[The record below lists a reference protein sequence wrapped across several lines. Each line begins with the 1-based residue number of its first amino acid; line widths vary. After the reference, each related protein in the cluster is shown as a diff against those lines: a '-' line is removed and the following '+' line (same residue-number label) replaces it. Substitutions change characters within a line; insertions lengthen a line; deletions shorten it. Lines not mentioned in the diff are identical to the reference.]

1 MLSVFIL
8 FWVPNGVE
16 AQNRSESKD
25 SVFRIVGPKDKRVEI
40 PFELINNLVVIEA
53 SLNGSSP
60 MKFILDT
67 GVGTTLISSLPPGE
81 EIYLPN
87 SRVVSLTGLG
97 EGESVEAIY
106 TNNNTFSLSRVEAE
120 NLEVL
125 YLKENIFMLSSF
137 MGTQVHGIIGY
148 DMFANFAVEVNYRA
162 KEIYFYAP
170 DEFEEKFKKLPKH
183 RKWFKYPIHIEEKK
197 PYIDLLYQHKKDS
210 EPANVR
216 LLIDSGSS
224 NAFSLYDLTHEAIKI
239 PENRIETLIGVGL
252 SGRVRGYL
260 GRVKEMKLGTFEFDK
275 PVIAYPDSFAIRRAF
290 GLGDRNGSLGG
301 EVLRRFKVIYHYQ
314 DGYILVRKNR
324 DFGDKFYY
332 NLSGIEVNTPF
343 PDLPV
348 YVVSDIREHSPAD
361 KAGVKAGD
369 IIRFIN
375 GENVSKKDLNE
386 VLHELQKNESSNM
399 VLEVQRDSV
408 FVKVNLKLENELPI
422 DD

>member
-1 MLSVFIL
+1 MPAEVK
-8 FWVPNGVE
+8 
-16 AQNRSESKD
+16 AQNRSQPKD
-25 SVFRIVGPKDKRVEI
+25 SVFSIIGAKDKRVEI

-67 GVGTTLISSLPPGE
+67 GVGTTLVSSLPLGE

-106 TNNNTFSLSRVEAE
+106 TNNNTLSLDRVAAK

-137 MGTQVHGIIGY
+137 MGTEVHGIIGY

-162 KEIYFYAP
+162 KELYIYDP
-170 DEFEEKFKKLPKH
+170 EEFEDKFQKLPQH
-183 RKWFKYPIHIEEKK
+183 RKWFKYPIHIDEKK
-197 PYIDLLYQHKKDS
+197 PYLDLVYQHKEDS

-252 SGRVRGYL
+252 SGRVSGYL
-260 GRVKEMKLGTFEFDK
+260 GRVKKMQMGKFEFKK
-275 PVIAYPDSFAIRRAF
+275 PVIAYPDSFAIRHAF

-301 EVLRRFKVIYHYQ
+301 EVLRRFKVIYHYR

-348 YVVSDIREHSPAD
+348 YVVSDIREQSPAE
-361 KAGVKAGD
+361 KAGVKKGD
-369 IIRFIN
+369 IIRYIN

-386 VLHELQKNESSNM
+386 VLHELQKNESSNT

-408 FVKVNLKLENELPI
+408 YVKVHLKLENELPV